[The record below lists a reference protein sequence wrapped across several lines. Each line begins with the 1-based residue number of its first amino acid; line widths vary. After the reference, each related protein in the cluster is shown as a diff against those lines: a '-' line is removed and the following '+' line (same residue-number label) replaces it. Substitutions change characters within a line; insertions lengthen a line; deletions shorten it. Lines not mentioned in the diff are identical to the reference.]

1 MRPKDI
7 TQTQPADQSL
17 LLAPRSGR
25 SLSFRL
31 PQPVDLSQCVYLGL
45 DFTIIGE
52 APLLDLGEDQL
63 TVDAEFEASPVGRN
77 QHEGCDIFLVL
88 YENFFRQ
95 TDGSRLVASGGTVNQ
110 FQSHGK
116 PPVGVDYLRIL

>member
-1 MRPKDI
+1 M
-7 TQTQPADQSL
+7 TQE
-17 LLAPRSGR
+17 
-25 SLSFRL
+25 L
-31 PQPVDLSQCVYLGL
+31 PESPSVFPWPVDLLQCVYLGL
-45 DFTIIGE
+45 DFTVFGE
-52 APLLDLGEDQL
+52 APLLNLGEDQF
-63 TVDAEFEASPVGRN
+63 TIDAEFEASPIGGN
-77 QHEGCDIFLVL
+77 QREGCDIFLVL